1 MKRKLLFTPVIISLA
16 IFIAGC
22 ENPFNS
28 NDEVQLDAE
37 ELELFSSDLE
47 TDLGLSGTSANIL
60 RSALNRHGNGGR
72 WNDDPG
78 FLWKLAAELH
88 EKLSDEKK
96 EKIFASMQRMKER
109 GKNDKDGKGNGEQG
123 HDKGKDD
130 AGAFRAILSVLTDE
144 QKATFDEIM
153 TDFRIQMAAIHESAK
168 AGEMTKQEA
177 GDAMKALHKSLKEA
191 LDNLLTD
198 KQKAELEQMKEEHEA
213 RKKEFAEAIDAAKI
227 EALGLTDE
235 QLAALEAARADTK
248 TAIEAL
254 KAKVDSGEMTRKEAG
269 EAMKEIWKAQKEK
282 SAEIL
287 TEAQIEIMK
296 IHSYLQMRWHHR
308 HGPRGGDSDGRGGRG
323 G

>member
-1 MKRKLLFTPVIISLA
+1 MKPKLLFTPLIMTLA

-22 ENPFNS
+22 ENPFNN

-60 RSALNRHGNGGR
+60 RSALSRHGNGGR

-88 EKLSDEKK
+88 EKLSDEEKA
-96 EKIFASMQRMKER
+96 KIFARMQRMKEHD
-109 GKNDKDGKGNGEQG
+109 KNGKDGRRNEARG
-123 HDKGKDD
+123 HDKDKDD
-130 AGAFRAILSVLTDE
+130 AGAFRAILSLLTDE
-144 QKATFDEIM
+144 QKSTFDEIM
-153 TDFRIQMAAIHESAK
+153 TDFRTQMAAIHESAK
-168 AGEMTKQEA
+168 AGAMTKEEA
-177 GDAMKALHKSLKEA
+177 GEAIKSLHESLKKA
-191 LDNLLTD
+191 IDNLLTD
-198 KQKAELEQMKEEHEA
+198 EQKAELEQIKEEREA
-213 RKKEFAEAIDAAKI
+213 KKKEFAEAVKAAKI

-235 QLAALEAARADTK
+235 QLAALEEARADTK

-287 TEAQIEIMK
+287 TKAQIEVMK

-308 HGPRGGDSDGRGGRG
+308 HGPRGGDGDGRGG
-323 G
+323 

>member
-1 MKRKLLFTPVIISLA
+1 MKRKLLFTPLIMTLA

-22 ENPFNS
+22 ENPFNN

-60 RSALNRHGNGGR
+60 RSALSRHGNGGR
-72 WNDDPG
+72 WNDDHG
-78 FLWKLAAELH
+78 RRNEA
-88 EKLSDEKK
+88 
-96 EKIFASMQRMKER
+96 R
-109 GKNDKDGKGNGEQG
+109 G
-123 HDKGKDD
+123 HDKDKDD
-130 AGAFRAILSVLTDE
+130 AGAFRAILSLLTDE
-144 QKATFDEIM
+144 QKSTFDEIM
-153 TDFRIQMAAIHESAK
+153 TDFRTQMAAIHESAK
-168 AGEMTKQEA
+168 AGAMTKEEA
-177 GDAMKALHKSLKEA
+177 GEAIKSLHESLKKA
-191 LDNLLTD
+191 IDNLLTD
-198 KQKAELEQMKEEHEA
+198 EQKAELEQIKEEREA
-213 RKKEFAEAIDAAKI
+213 KKKEFAEAVKAAKI

-235 QLAALEAARADTK
+235 QLAALEEARADTK

-287 TEAQIEIMK
+287 TKAQIEVMK

-308 HGPRGGDSDGRGGRG
+308 HGPRGGDGDGRGG
-323 G
+323 

>member
-1 MKRKLLFTPVIISLA
+1 MTLA

-72 WNDDPG
+72 WNNDPG

-88 EKLSDEKK
+88 EKLSDEEK
-96 EKIFASMQRMKER
+96 EKIFARMQRMKER
-109 GKNDKDGKGNGEQG
+109 GKNDKDGKGNEARG
-123 HDKGKDD
+123 HDKGKDG

-144 QKATFDEIM
+144 QKVTFDEIM
-153 TDFRIQMAAIHESAK
+153 TDFRTQMAAIHESAK

-177 GDAMKALHKSLKEA
+177 GDAMKLLHESLKEA
-191 LDNLLTD
+191 LDKLLTD
-198 KQKAELEQMKEEHEA
+198 EQKAELEQMKEEYEA
-213 RKKEFAEAIDAAKI
+213 RKKEFVEAVEAAKI
-227 EALGLTDE
+227 EVLGLTDE
-235 QLAALEAARADTK
+235 QLAALEAARA
-248 TAIEAL
+248 EAKRVLESL
-254 KAKVDSGEMTRKEAG
+254 KAKVDSGEMTKQEAG
-269 EAMKEIWKAQKEK
+269 EAMKEIWKDQKDK

-287 TEAQIEIMK
+287 KESQIEIMK
-296 IHSYLQMRWHHR
+296 IHSYLQIRWHHR
-308 HGPRGGDSDGRGGRG
+308 HGPRGEDGDGRGG
-323 G
+323 